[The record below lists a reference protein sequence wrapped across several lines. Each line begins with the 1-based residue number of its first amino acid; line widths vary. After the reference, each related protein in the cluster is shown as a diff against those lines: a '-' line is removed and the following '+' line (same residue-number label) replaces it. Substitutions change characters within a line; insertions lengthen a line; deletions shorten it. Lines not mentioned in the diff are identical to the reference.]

1 MVNGFHKKN
10 HLYRGDDMYIT
21 QGTGGALPSAPRTP
35 LTGGNTPPQLQ
46 GNSWIQPP
54 PPTVSTGGNNPALLT
69 PWEGGKYPIGT
80 GGNAPALP
88 TPTQGTGGNNP
99 ASLTPWE
106 GGKYPIGSGG
116 HAPALPLKPPVTQ
129 GTGGNNPA
137 VPSDPSQWRGGK
149 PPQGTQG
156 TGGNL
161 PPNPSQVNLQ
171 GGFSPAN
178 VVTDTMNQIIDPNG
192 AYIRNARMR
201 GLEQAAG
208 RGNRAG
214 SSIAAGASQRAALE
228 GAAPLFNAAMQL
240 HGQREGF
247 AFQGEQN
254 RLERNRDYTRA
265 QLEDWANSRQFDR
278 EFYGVLSMMPINS
291 AYQLNSLIQ
300 TYALENP
307 EVYTAEVISGMS
319 NFFNQNFAQI
329 LSTYFPQY
337 GNRPRG

>member
-1 MVNGFHKKN
+1 MVNAYKFPQDGSFGS
-10 HLYRGDDMYIT
+10 LGDDFR
-21 QGTGGALPSAPRTP
+21 SAR
-35 LTGGNTPPQLQ
+35 GNEMF
-46 GNSWIQPP
+46 I
-54 PPTVSTGGNNPALLT
+54 
-69 PWEGGKYPIGT
+69 
-80 GGNAPALP
+80 
-88 TPTQGTGGNNP
+88 
-99 ASLTPWE
+99 
-106 GGKYPIGSGG
+106 
-116 HAPALPLKPPVTQ
+116 
-129 GTGGNNPA
+129 
-137 VPSDPSQWRGGK
+137 
-149 PPQGTQG
+149 TQG

-161 PPNPSQVNLQ
+161 PPTARTPLTGGNNPALQGNTTWIQPPPSTGTGGNNPPQLTPWEGGRYPLGSGGHAPGLPVNNTTQTTGGNNPAMRSGLKPIQTPQGTGGNLPANPSTQVPTTGGQQPVLQ

-178 VVTDTMNQIIDPNG
+178 VVTDTMNQIVDPNG
-192 AYIRNARMR
+192 AYMRNARMR
-201 GLEQAAG
+201 GLEQAARG
-208 RGNRAG
+208 GNRAG
-214 SSIAAGASQRAALE
+214 SSIAAGASQRSALE
-228 GAAPLFNAAMQL
+228 AASPLFNAAMQL
-240 HGQREGF
+240 QGQREGF

-254 RLERNRDYTRA
+254 QLERNRDYTRA